1 LTDAQK
7 TAIRQYELIQK
18 MRAGRD
24 SVVDDKGAGRTDNR
38 SKDPNTRAFQVL
50 VSLICS
56 VQTNDLITDRI
67 MARLLAEKGSITIE
81 KYANMTPEELQK
93 KIKDMNYFRKKSVY
107 ITLAAQNIV
116 ENHDGIVPSDFDE
129 IVKMKGV
136 GPKIAHILLD
146 CAFGK
151 VEGIAVDTHVHR
163 ISNILKWV
171 DTKTPEH
178 SMKGLMKL
186 FPEDYWDGFN
196 VMLVGFGQ
204 SICSSRNPD
213 CARCLLNNECPVGK
227 INMKSPQKKGK
238 KGKKQKIELELES
251 ETETESES
259 KSKSESESESE

>member
-1 LTDAQK
+1 LTDIQK

-18 MRAGRD
+18 MRAARD
-24 SVVDDKGAGRTDNR
+24 SVVDDKGAGRTDNK

-50 VSLICS
+50 VSLILS

-67 MARLLAEKGSITIE
+67 MARLLAEKGSVTIE
-81 KYANMTPEELQK
+81 KYAILTPEELEK
-93 KIKDMNYFRKKSVY
+93 KMKDMNMYRKKSVY

-116 ENHDGIVPSDFDE
+116 ENHNGVVPGDFDE

-136 GPKIAHILLD
+136 GPKIAHILLS
-146 CAFGK
+146 CAFGRT
-151 VEGIAVDTHVHR
+151 EGIAVDTHVHR

-171 DTKTPEH
+171 DTKNPEQT
-178 SMKGLMKL
+178 MKGLHKV
-186 FPEDYWDGFN
+186 FPEEYWDGFN
-196 VMLVGFGQ
+196 VMIVGFGQ

-251 ETETESES
+251 ESETESE
-259 KSKSESESESE
+259 SKSESESESE